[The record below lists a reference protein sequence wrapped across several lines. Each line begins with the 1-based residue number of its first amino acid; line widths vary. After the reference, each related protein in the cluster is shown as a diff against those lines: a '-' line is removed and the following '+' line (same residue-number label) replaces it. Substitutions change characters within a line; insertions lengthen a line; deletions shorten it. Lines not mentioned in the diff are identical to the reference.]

1 MCMQVARQ
9 ERLPVR
15 TGPAVGSQ
23 IWRNGPEL
31 ANLARVPAGVETESI
46 DGNVGRSVG
55 EILALGGT
63 PDVVGGHLGS
73 IVRSGHAVLTSVATD
88 VTEVPAARPVDA
100 TIRRI

>member
-15 TGPAVGSQ
+15 TGPAVVAQ
-23 IWRNGPEL
+23 IWRNGTRP

-46 DGNVGRSVG
+46 DRNVGRSVS
-55 EILALGGT
+55 EILALSGT
-63 PDVVGGHLGS
+63 SDVVGGHLGS
-73 IVRSGHAVLTSVATD
+73 IVRSGAAVLTSDAT
-88 VTEVPAARPVDA
+88 ARHVDA